1 METNLFQLSNDG
13 MATLQHMYDFLV
25 NYRSISPQAAS
36 AILGNVMQESTFNHN
51 AVSANN
57 ARGVYQLLGDKYK
70 NYLLYLKQKGWEDGP
85 LSQTSFVI
93 NELKNGNDTYYETY
107 DKLKE
112 LQSNNWKSRTA
123 DNTGWYKNTNDSIYF
138 SKVYEPR
145 EKSGTLPPRRED
157 AWKVLSSS
165 TDIPELT
172 GMFMNYWERPRADEA
187 MLDKRIS
194 YANEIYK
201 YFNKKLGGTINYL
214 NYLQL

>member
-1 METNLFQLSNDG
+1 MASNLLQLSDEG
-13 MATLQHMYDFLV
+13 VSTLQKMYNFLITS
-25 NYRSISPQAAS
+25 RGMSPQAAS

-51 AVSANN
+51 AVSSKTAK
-57 ARGVYQLLGDKYK
+57 GVYQLLGDKYN
-70 NYLLYLKQKGWEDGP
+70 NYLQYLKQKQWEDGP

-93 NELKNGNDTYYETY
+93 DELKTGKDHYYETY
-107 DKLKE
+107 DRLKE
-112 LQSNNWKSRTA
+112 LQANNWKSRTA

-145 EKSGTLPPRRED
+145 EKTGTLPPRREN

-172 GMFMNYWERPRADEA
+172 AMFMNYWERPNQNEA

-194 YANEIYK
+194 FANEIYK

-214 NYLQL
+214 NYLSL